1 MSTITILL
9 LGVLIGVIFTCVV
22 FRCWMVGA
30 LRVDHSDHSDHS
42 DPHDAPYLFLE
53 LSKEL
58 TSVTNKKYVV
68 LKVLKKNFIGTVETE
83 KRR

>member
-22 FRCWMVGA
+22 FRCWMVGV
-30 LRVDHSDHSDHS
+30 LRVDHS

-83 KRR
+83 KHH

>member
-1 MSTITILL
+1 MSTIAILL

-30 LRVDHSDHSDHS
+30 LRVNHS

-58 TSVTNKKYVV
+58 TSVTNKKY
-68 LKVLKKNFIGTVETE
+68 
-83 KRR
+83 

>member
-9 LGVLIGVIFTCVV
+9 LGVLVGTIFTGIV
-22 FRCWMVGA
+22 FRCFMVGV
-30 LRVDHSDHSDHS
+30 LRVDHS

-58 TSVTNKKYVV
+58 HSVTNKKYVV
-68 LKVLKKNFIGTVETE
+68 LKVLKKNFIGSVESE
-83 KRR
+83 RRK

>member
-9 LGVLIGVIFTCVV
+9 LGVLIGNIFTCVV
-22 FRCWMVGA
+22 FRCFTVGV
-30 LRVDHSDHSDHS
+30 LRVDRS

>member
-9 LGVLIGVIFTCVV
+9 LGVLVGVIFTCVV
-22 FRCWMVGA
+22 FRCWTVVV
-30 LRVDHSDHSDHS
+30 LRVDHSD
-42 DPHDAPYLFLE
+42 PHDDPYLFLE

-58 TSVTNKKYVV
+58 ASVTNKKYVV

>member
-1 MSTITILL
+1 MNTITILL

-22 FRCWMVGA
+22 FRCWMVGV
-30 LRVDHSDHSDHS
+30 LRVDHS

-58 TSVTNKKYVV
+58 SSVANKKYVV
-68 LKVLKKNFIGTVETE
+68 LKVLKKNFIGSVETE
-83 KRR
+83 KRH